1 MAVLELDG
9 LTRRFADLVA
19 VDHLSLSVGEGE
31 MFALLG
37 PNGAG
42 KSTTIEMLTTL
53 LPPTGGSA
61 RVGGL
66 EVVAQA
72 GSVRRLIG

>member
-61 RVGGL
+61 RVAGL
-66 EVVAQA
+66 EASPGQ
-72 GSVRRLIG
+72 GRSGG